1 MNISKLQP
9 DFKLDPHSAQPLYL
23 QIADLLSS
31 KITSHTLPAGAK
43 LPPERKLAAL
53 FGVSRTTSINAYR
66 CLEQQGL
73 VETKVGS
80 GTYVAELSITRENA
94 LSGVPWHQLFTPSP
108 QSPLSSI
115 LRELVD
121 TNLDSGNISLA
132 AGMPDPAFYPVK
144 LFQKL
149 FNQDKGGTNKA
160 DLGHI
165 PTEGYGPLRLS
176 VAGLLDAKGIHLSM
190 ENIMI
195 TAGSQQGLYLIS
207 KVLLEPGDYVVVESP
222 TFIGAHQVFQASG
235 ARVLTLPV
243 AGAFPFALLE
253 DYLIRYRPKLL
264 YMIPTYHN
272 PTGRVLPENQRRELL
287 QLAARHRL
295 VILEDD
301 PYSDLYY
308 GEEPPPSLKALDTYG
323 GVVYLSTFSKILCP
337 GLRIGYAAAH
347 PALIN
352 RLALEKQYID
362 LHSNNL
368 AQILICRLLDQGSLP
383 AHLAF
388 VRAEYKKRRDA
399 LVEALRHFC
408 HQDLTFSLPEGG
420 FYLWCKIQVPVLS
433 GRLLHEAAKTGLS
446 FVPGEAFYSTPDGE
460 REIRLCFTTHPEHLL
475 SEAAKRLSEV
485 LARLARADKRKE
497 TPVSIPFRPIV

>member
-1 MNISKLQP
+1 MNISKLQSG
-9 DFKLDPHSAQPLYL
+9 FKLDPHAAQPLYL
-23 QIADLLSS
+23 QIANLLKG
-31 KITSHTLPAGAK
+31 KIISHALPAGAK
-43 LPPERKLAAL
+43 LPPERELAAL

-73 VETKVGS
+73 VETKAGS
-80 GTYVAELSITRENA
+80 GTYVAGLPVSRDNA
-94 LSGVPWHQLFTPSP
+94 LPGVPWHQLFTPTP

-121 TNLDSGNISLA
+121 TNLDPGNISLA
-132 AGMPDPAFYPVK
+132 TGMPDPALYPVK
-144 LFQKL
+144 LLQEIFANGK
-149 FNQDKGGTNKA
+149 DGANKA

-176 VAGLLDAKGIHLSM
+176 VAELLAGKGIRLPM

-207 KVLLEPGDYVVVESP
+207 KVLLEPGDYVLVESP
-222 TFIGAHQVFQASG
+222 TFVGAHQVFQASG
-235 ARVLTLPV
+235 ARVLSLPV

-308 GEEPPPSLKALDTYG
+308 GAEPPPSLKATDNYG
-323 GVVYLSTFSKILCP
+323 GVVYLSTFSKILFP
-337 GLRIGYAAAH
+337 GLRIGYVAAH

-368 AQILICRLLDQGSLP
+368 AQILLCRLLEQGYLP
-383 AHLAF
+383 AHLEL
-388 VRAEYKKRRDA
+388 VRGEYKKRRDA
-399 LVEALRHFC
+399 LAQALRHFC
-408 HQDLTFSLPEGG
+408 RQELTFDIPEGG
-420 FYLWCKIQVPVLS
+420 FYLWCRIQAPVLS
-433 GRLLHEAAKTGLS
+433 GRLLHEAAKAGIS

-460 REIRLCFTTHPEHLL
+460 REMRLCFTTHPAHLL
-475 SEAAKRLSEV
+475 SEAARRLSEV
-485 LARLARADKRKE
+485 LDKITRTGKRKE
-497 TPVSIPFRPIV
+497 TPFVMPVRPIV